1 MKTLFINVSI
11 RPQAPHR
18 QLPVGLGYVVTLAKE
33 AGFDFDILDID
44 IERLSDDEVEKFLSK
59 NHYDVI
65 AFGAIVTHY
74 RWVKWLIHTIK
85 EHQPACKVIV
95 GNSVGE
101 SIPEILFAASPVDIV
116 VLSEGEVTMVEVL
129 SALKEGKSL
138 GEAIEPEIPVLH
150 TNGHYPSTIKGEGVS
165 GIVFRDEKERLV
177 NTGLRKAVRKIDDLP
192 YPDWDLFDIERYV
205 NAARLTVRGKVTRF
219 DKNSANVMPVN
230 TARGCVFKCTFCH
243 YTQWNDPYRH
253 RSAES
258 VIGEIRRNQKK
269 YGANYINFWDDLTFH
284 KLGPA
289 EKFVDALLEADL
301 GIHWTAAIRMD
312 LFGRLDIPRE
322 DRIRVATKFRDAGAV
337 VLGYSLESANA
348 EILKAMNKR
357 VEAEYFEEQINLL
370 REVGD
375 LVSAT
380 SVVFGYPEETKE
392 TIAETMNLCHKL
404 KIYPS
409 PGFLLPLPATGMWR
423 HAVENG
429 YIEDTEHFLATL
441 TERQDIVLNMTKMGD
456 EELFNE
462 VTNWLRRLNEGMNL
476 GFKEENLI
484 KTGGIQKH
492 TQNQVEELEKH
503 QKPHGALNPELNYA
517 SVEGGI

>member
-1 MKTLFINVSI
+1 
-11 RPQAPHR
+11 
-18 QLPVGLGYVVTLAKE
+18 
-33 AGFDFDILDID
+33 
-44 IERLSDDEVEKFLSK
+44 
-59 NHYDVI
+59 
-65 AFGAIVTHY
+65 
-74 RWVKWLIHTIK
+74 
-85 EHQPACKVIV
+85 
-95 GNSVGE
+95 
-101 SIPEILFAASPVDIV
+101 
-116 VLSEGEVTMVEVL
+116 
-129 SALKEGKSL
+129 
-138 GEAIEPEIPVLH
+138 
-150 TNGHYPSTIKGEGVS
+150 
-165 GIVFRDEKERLV
+165 
-177 NTGLRKAVRKIDDLP
+177 
-192 YPDWDLFDIERYV
+192 
-205 NAARLTVRGKVTRF
+205 
-219 DKNSANVMPVN
+219 
-230 TARGCVFKCTFCH
+230 
-243 YTQWNDPYRH
+243 
-253 RSAES
+253 
-258 VIGEIRRNQKK
+258 
-269 YGANYINFWDDLTFH
+269 
-284 KLGPA
+284 
-289 EKFVDALLEADL
+289 
-301 GIHWTAAIRMD
+301 MD